1 MPLPKIATPTYEL
14 VLPSS
19 NRKIKFRPFLVKE
32 EKILRKVA
40 RKKTSL
46 KRRTYSKKMKMN
58 SRNMPKLLEPKEMDV
73 LNSSVVME
81 EKNVWVLFVGK
92 CENAFGSIVET

>member
-1 MPLPKIATPTYEL
+1 MPNIKGGK
-14 VLPSS
+14 
-19 NRKIKFRPFLVKE
+19 NFKKGRK
-32 EKILRKVA
+32 
-40 RKKTSL
+40 KKTSL

-73 LNSSVVME
+73 SNSSVVME